1 MEKLPSGNHG
11 PNAEN
16 MTVGSANTKKK
27 KVNLLGNY
35 DHSPRQFEPDIGS
48 LNQLIIRVVKR

>member
-1 MEKLPSGNHG
+1 MAFVR

-16 MTVGSANTKKK
+16 MPVGSANTKKNGK
-27 KVNLLGNY
+27 PLVNLLGNY

-48 LNQLIIRVVKR
+48 LNQLIVRVA